1 MLQSEQDSYE
11 EHINTLFRKK
21 GKNSRQRN
29 RRHNKQHEQSY
40 CLDLIEGQTENQE
53 IAFDEYYNNK
63 NLVLHGCAGTGKTFI
78 AMYLAMKE
86 LLSSNKRKKLI
97 IVRSIVPTR
106 DIGFLPGNEQEK
118 LAVYEEP
125 YKQIAAQLFTNY
137 NAYKYFKS
145 KQIIEFISS
154 SFIRGVTWDDSI
166 ILIDEMQNMTG
177 HELDTI
183 ITRVG
188 INSRL
193 MLCGDYQQSDLKS
206 NGLLEILNV
215 LKHMNSIAHIEFD
228 VEDIVR
234 SGFVKEYL
242 IAKHRNKNDR

>member
-1 MLQSEQDSYE
+1 
-11 EHINTLFRKK
+11 
-21 GKNSRQRN
+21 
-29 RRHNKQHEQSY
+29 
-40 CLDLIEGQTENQE
+40 
-53 IAFDEYYNNK
+53 
-63 NLVLHGCAGTGKTFI
+63 
-78 AMYLAMKE
+78 LAMKE